1 MDGINEILDSLFA
14 ITVLDILKWSIVI
27 SLIVYAI
34 FAFIVARQVNLK
46 RKTVETALGGFLEL
60 LAYLHFFAAIL
71 LILFAILVL

>member
-1 MDGINEILDSLFA
+1 MDSINDILGSLFA
-14 ITVLDILKWSIVI
+14 ITILDILKWFIVV

-60 LAYLHFFAAIL
+60 LAILHFIASVL